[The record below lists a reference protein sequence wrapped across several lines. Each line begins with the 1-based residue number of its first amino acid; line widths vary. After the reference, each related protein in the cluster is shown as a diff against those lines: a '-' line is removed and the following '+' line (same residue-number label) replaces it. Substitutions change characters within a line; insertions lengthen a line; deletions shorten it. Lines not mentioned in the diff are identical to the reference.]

1 MNARWF
7 SIVVAAIVLAAAPAA
22 QLPDISWTCPMHPDV
37 LEPKKGACH
46 ICGMDLEPVRLVL
59 MYTCPV
65 HAVIEESKPGKC
77 RICARDLVQKIAA
90 LTFTCARNREIS
102 QLEPGK
108 CPDGSAMTP
117 RYTARAHGDH
127 NPKHGG
133 VFFMAPDN
141 WHHLEGTYPAAGRFR
156 VYVYD
161 DYSKPLSLA
170 QARKVRG
177 RVVTKEAFDPKTGT
191 TRELAS
197 TPLVL
202 ARNGAFFEARLDP
215 LPLPA
220 KLIAKIAFKSGDK
233 ESRFDF
239 TFPSF
244 SRDVPA
250 STSTRPAS
258 TSAQP
263 PSTSAQSSPAFAPP
277 VTTGA
282 SASAQGAS
290 ADRSARQAPDGLID
304 ALKARSAEV
313 ESLLKSG
320 ELGGV
325 FVPALQAKDLALELQ
340 AKQSGAKQDAVE
352 ASVKQIVLAAYQ
364 LDNYGDLGDGQ
375 KAQEAFRSMHAA
387 IAQLDTLVSGQQ

>member
-1 MNARWF
+1 
-7 SIVVAAIVLAAAPAA
+7 
-22 QLPDISWTCPMHPDV
+22 
-37 LEPKKGACH
+37 
-46 ICGMDLEPVRLVL
+46 

-65 HAVIEESKPGKC
+65 HAVIEQPKPGKC
-77 RICARDLVQKIAA
+77 RICARDLVQKTAA

-108 CPDGSAMTP
+108 CPDGSAMMP

-133 VFFMAPDN
+133 IFFMAPDN

-161 DYSKPLSLA
+161 DYSKPIRLA

-215 LPLPA
+215 LALPA
-220 KLIAKIAFKSGDK
+220 KLTAKISFSSEDK

-239 TFPSF
+239 TFPGY
-244 SRDVPA
+244 SRDV
-250 STSTRPAS
+250 AS
-258 TSAQP
+258 TSALP
-263 PSTSAQSSPAFAPP
+263 AQTAPADKPIATNAPIAP
-277 VTTGA
+277 VA
-282 SASAQGAS
+282 PV
-290 ADRSARQAPDGLID
+290 APDSLLTD
-304 ALKARSAEV
+304 LKARSAEV

-320 ELGGV
+320 ALGGV
-325 FVPALQAKDLALELQ
+325 YVPALQAKDLALEIQ
-340 AKQSGAKQDAVE
+340 AKQSAANQEAVE

-364 LDNYGDLGDGQ
+364 LDNYGDLGDGER
-375 KAQEAFRSMHAA
+375 ANEAFRSLRTA
-387 IAQLDTLVSGQQ
+387 IAQLDSLVSGQR

>member
-1 MNARWF
+1 MNARGLP
-7 SIVVAAIVLAAAPAA
+7 IVVAALMLVAAPAA
-22 QLPDISWTCPMHPDV
+22 QLPEISWTCPMHPDV
-37 LEPKKGACH
+37 LEPRKGACN
-46 ICGMDLEPVRLVL
+46 ICGMHLEPVRLVL

-65 HAVIEESKPGKC
+65 HAVIEQSKPGKC
-77 RICARDLVQKIAA
+77 RICARDLVQKTAA
-90 LTFTCARNREIS
+90 LTFTCARNRDIS

-108 CPDGSAMTP
+108 CPDGSAMIP

-141 WHHLEGTYPAAGRFR
+141 WHHLEGAYPAAGRFR

-161 DYSKPLSLA
+161 DYSKPLSPA
-170 QARKVRG
+170 KARKVRG
-177 RVVTKEAFDPKTGT
+177 RVVTKETFDPKTGT

-220 KLIAKIAFKSGDK
+220 KLTAKISFSSEDK

-239 TFPSF
+239 AFPSY
-244 SRDVPA
+244 SRDVA
-250 STSTRPAS
+250 STF
-258 TSAQP
+258 AQP
-263 PSTSAQSSPAFAPP
+263 AQTAAVDTPIAPNAPTAPTAP
-277 VTTGA
+277 V
-282 SASAQGAS
+282 
-290 ADRSARQAPDGLID
+290 APVAPNQLLTD
-304 ALKARSAEV
+304 LKARSAEV

-320 ELGGV
+320 ALGGV
-325 FVPALQAKDLALELQ
+325 YVPALQAKDLALEIQ
-340 AKQSGAKQDAVE
+340 AKHSGANQDAVE

-364 LDNYGDLGDGQ
+364 LDNYGDLGDGE
-375 KAQEAFRSMHAA
+375 KAQEASRSMRAA
-387 IAQLDTLVSGQQ
+387 ITQLDSLVSGQR

>member
-1 MNARWF
+1 MHLRVF
-7 SIVVAAIVLAAAPAA
+7 AIAVTAIILITAPAA

-37 LEPKKGACH
+37 LEPKKGACN

-65 HAVIEESKPGKC
+65 HAVIEQSKPGKC
-77 RICARDLVQKIAA
+77 RICARDLVQKTAA
-90 LTFTCARNREIS
+90 LTFTCARNRDIS

-108 CPDGSAMTP
+108 CSDGSAMIP

-133 VFFMAPDN
+133 IFFMAPDN

-161 DYSKPLSLA
+161 DYSKPLNPA
-170 QARKVRG
+170 KARKVRG

-191 TRELAS
+191 SRELAS

-215 LPLPA
+215 LPLPT
-220 KLIAKIAFKSGDK
+220 KLTAKIAFTSDDK

-239 TFPSF
+239 TFANY
-244 SRDVPA
+244 SRDVTQTP
-250 STSTRPAS
+250 SVEKP
-258 TSAQP
+258 SA
-263 PSTSAQSSPAFAPP
+263 PAFAPP
-277 VTTGA
+277 NTSTA
-282 SASAQGAS
+282 T
-290 ADRSARQAPDGLID
+290 AREALDDLID
-304 ALKARSAEV
+304 VLKARGAEV
-313 ESLLKSG
+313 ESLLTKG
-320 ELGGV
+320 ELGGLY
-325 FVPALQAKDLALELQ
+325 VPALQAKDLALEIQ
-340 AKQSGAKQDAVE
+340 AKQSAGNQDVVE

-364 LDNYGDLGDGQ
+364 LDNYGDLGDGE
-375 KAQEAFRSMHAA
+375 KAQEASRSMRAA
-387 IAQLDTLVSGQQ
+387 ITLLDSLVSGQR